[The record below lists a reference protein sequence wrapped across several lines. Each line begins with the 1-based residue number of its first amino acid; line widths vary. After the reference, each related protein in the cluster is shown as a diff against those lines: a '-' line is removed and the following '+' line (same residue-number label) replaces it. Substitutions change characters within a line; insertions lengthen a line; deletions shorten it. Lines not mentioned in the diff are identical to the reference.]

1 LSRLRIYLAVVVCSI
16 GPSLLGGCAGTPP
29 LPPEIAARPKLAEA
43 ARAPSVLDVYDPLEP
58 LNRAI
63 YNFNAGFDRYI
74 FLPIVRVYEFV
85 TPVFVQNRI
94 SNFFDNI
101 QEIPTFANNVLQL
114 KGDAAGRSATRFI
127 INTMFTA
134 ALYDLAGNQGGV
146 PRVPEDFGQTLGHWG
161 AGPGPFLVIPV
172 LGPSN
177 LRDATGLTAD
187 GWLVWALTPPA
198 VFASYAISGARYGLQ
213 AIDTRHRA
221 AFRYFETGSPFEYD
235 LVRLVYT
242 EKRKLDIAH

>member
-1 LSRLRIYLAVVVCSI
+1 MRRCLSALAGAVVL
-16 GPSLLGGCAGTPP
+16 GLLAACAGTPK
-29 LPPEIAARPKLAEA
+29 LPPEIAAQPRLAEA
-43 ARAPSVLDVYDPLEP
+43 ARAPSVIDVYDPLEP

-63 YNFNAGFDRYI
+63 YNFNAGFDRYV
-74 FLPIVRVYEFV
+74 FLPIVRAYELV

-94 SNFFDNI
+94 SDFFDNI

-114 KGDAAGRSATRFI
+114 KADAAGRSATRFI
-127 INTMFTA
+127 VNTMFTA
-134 ALYDLAGNQGGV
+134 GLFDLAGAGGV

-177 LRDATGLTAD
+177 LRDATGIAAD
-187 GWLVWALTPPA
+187 ATFLWAITPA
-198 VFASYAISGARYGLQ
+198 VVYDSYLLTGIRYGLQ
-213 AIDTRHRA
+213 AIDTRHRT

-235 LVRLVYT
+235 LVRLIYT
-242 EKRKLDIAH
+242 EKRKLDIAY

>member
-1 LSRLRIYLAVVVCSI
+1 MRIFARHFRVVVCWVAL
-16 GPSLLGGCAGTPP
+16 LLGGCAGTRE
-29 LPPEIAARPKLAEA
+29 LPPGIAAHPELAEA
-43 ARAPSVLDVYDPLEP
+43 ARAPSVIDVYDPLEP

-63 YNFNAGFDRYI
+63 YNFNAGFDRYV
-74 FLPIVRVYEFV
+74 FLPIVRAYEFV
-85 TPVFVQNRI
+85 TPDFVEDRV
-94 SNFFDNI
+94 SDFFDNI

-114 KGDAAGRSATRFI
+114 KADAAGRSATRFI

-134 ALYDLAGNQGGV
+134 GLFDLAGARGIAQV
-146 PRVPEDFGQTLGHWG
+146 QEDFGQTLGYWG

-177 LRDATGLTAD
+177 LRDATGIAAD
-187 GWLVWALTPPA
+187 AALLWALTPDPVQDSLA
-198 VFASYAISGARYGLQ
+198 YNATRFGLQ
-213 AIDTRHRA
+213 MIDLRHRT

-242 EKRKLDIAH
+242 EKRKLDIAN

>member
-1 LSRLRIYLAVVVCSI
+1 LSRLRRNLAAVACWI
-16 GPSLLGGCAGTPP
+16 GLGLLAGCAGAPK
-29 LPPEIAARPKLAEA
+29 LPPEIAAQPMLAEA
-43 ARAPSVLDVYDPLEP
+43 AQAPSVIDVYDPLEP

-63 YNFNAGFDRYI
+63 YHFNAGFDRYV
-74 FLPIVRVYEFV
+74 FLPIVRAYEFV

-94 SNFFDNI
+94 SDFFDNV

-114 KGDAAGRSATRFI
+114 KADAAGRSATRFI

-134 ALYDLAGNQGGV
+134 GLFDLAGAKGIPQ
-146 PRVPEDFGQTLGHWG
+146 VPEDFGQTLGHWG

-177 LRDATGLTAD
+177 LRDGTGLAADAILLWQMTPTALSD
-187 GWLVWALTPPA
+187 SY
-198 VFASYAISGARYGLQ
+198 VFTATRYGLQ
-213 AIDTRHRA
+213 SVDARHRT

-235 LVRLVYT
+235 LVRLIYT
-242 EKRKLDIAH
+242 EKRKLDIAN

>member
-1 LSRLRIYLAVVVCSI
+1 MSEPRWPLAAALMFAA
-16 GPSLLGGCAGTPP
+16 SLVAGCAGTPP
-29 LPPEIAARPKLAEA
+29 LPPRIAAQPNLAEA
-43 ARAPSVLDVYDPLEP
+43 ARAPSVVDIYDPLEP

-63 YNFNAGFDRYI
+63 YNFNAGFDRYVL
-74 FLPIVRVYEFV
+74 LPIVRVYEFV

-94 SNFFDNI
+94 SDFFDNI
-101 QEIPTFANNVLQL
+101 QEIPTLANNVLQL

-134 ALYDLAGNQGGV
+134 GLFDLAGAKGI

-161 AGPGPFLVIPV
+161 AGAGPFLVIPV

-187 GWLVWALTPPA
+187 GALLWVLTPAA
-198 VFASYAISGARYGLQ
+198 VADSYVLTGVRYGLQ

-242 EKRKLDIAH
+242 EKRKLDIAY

>member
-1 LSRLRIYLAVVVCSI
+1 LSRPRWHLAAALVLAANLVA
-16 GPSLLGGCAGTPP
+16 GCAGTPP
-29 LPPEIAARPKLAEA
+29 LPPRIAADPKLAA
-43 ARAPSVLDVYDPLEP
+43 AAQAPSVVDVYDPLEP

-63 YNFNAGFDRYI
+63 YNFNAGFDRYV
-74 FLPIVRVYEFV
+74 FLPIVHVYEFV
-85 TPVFVQNRI
+85 TPVFVQNRV
-94 SNFFDNI
+94 SDFFANI

-134 ALYDLAGNQGGV
+134 GLFDLAGAKGIAQ
-146 PRVPEDFGQTLGHWG
+146 VPEDFGQTLGHWG
-161 AGPGPFLVIPV
+161 AGAGPFLVIPV

-177 LRDATGLTAD
+177 LRDATGMTAD
-187 GWLVWALTPPA
+187 AALLWALTPA
-198 VFASYAISGARYGLQ
+198 VVADSYALTGVRYGLQ
-213 AIDTRHRA
+213 AIDTRHRT

-242 EKRKLDIAH
+242 EKRKLDIAY

>member
-1 LSRLRIYLAVVVCSI
+1 LSRPRGYLAALASAIVT
-16 GPSLLGGCAGTPP
+16 GFLAGCAGTPE
-29 LPPEIAARPKLAEA
+29 LPPEIAAQPKLAEA
-43 ARAPSVLDVYDPLEP
+43 ARAPSVIDVYDPLEP

-63 YNFNAGFDRYI
+63 YNFNAGFDRYV
-74 FLPIVRVYEFV
+74 FLPIVRAYEFV

-94 SNFFDNI
+94 SDFFDNI

-114 KGDAAGRSATRFI
+114 KADAAGRSATRFI
-127 INTMFTA
+127 VNTMFTA
-134 ALYDLAGNQGGV
+134 GLFDLAGAKGIPQA
-146 PRVPEDFGQTLGHWG
+146 PEDFGQTLGHWDAG
-161 AGPGPFLVIPV
+161 AGPYLVIPV

-187 GWLVWALTPPA
+187 AALLWVLTPA
-198 VFASYAISGARYGLQ
+198 ELSESLAYNFTRFGLQ
-213 AIDTRHRA
+213 LIDLRHRT

-235 LVRLVYT
+235 LVRLIYT